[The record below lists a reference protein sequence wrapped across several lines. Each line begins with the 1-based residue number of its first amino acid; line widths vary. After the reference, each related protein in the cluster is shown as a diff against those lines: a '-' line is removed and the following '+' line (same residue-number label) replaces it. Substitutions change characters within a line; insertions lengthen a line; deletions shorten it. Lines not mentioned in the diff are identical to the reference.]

1 MAETV
6 AELENIEVRYRNKT
20 VLGPVSL
27 TIEKGDFWGIIGPNG
42 AGKSTLLKTIAGL
55 QPFSGGLLTVFGSVF
70 HPGEKHSTITAKK
83 NIGLLF
89 QHHDFYPDL
98 PFTVKDVVLFGR
110 TGLPGFGRGFR
121 AVDREAAEHAIASLN
136 LANFR
141 SRLYRELSGGEKRKV
156 QFARLVAQE
165 AELML
170 LDEPTAGLDLDWQER
185 LTQLVENL
193 YRRFG
198 KTIIMVTH
206 DVDRL
211 PGCCNKALLL
221 QNGGVLAQGTT
232 ADVFQR
238 EIFSRL
244 YNCDIEIA
252 VRNGRYHAYSLGLR
266 EPS

>member
-6 AELENIEVRYRNKT
+6 VKLDNIIVRYRNKP

-55 QPFSGGLLTVFGSVF
+55 QFFSGGQLTVFGSAYS
-70 HPGEKHSTITAKK
+70 PGVTNLTATARKQT
-83 NIGLLF
+83 GLLF

-98 PFTVKDVVLFGR
+98 PFTVEDVVLFGR
-110 TGLPGFGRGFR
+110 TGLPGFGCRFR
-121 AVDREAAEHAIASLN
+121 PIDRTAAENAIKSLN
-136 LANFR
+136 LENFR
-141 SRLYRELSGGEKRKV
+141 LRLYRELSGGEQRKV
-156 QFARLVAQE
+156 QLARLVAQE

-185 LTQLVENL
+185 LTQLVEDL
-193 YRRFG
+193 YRRIG
-198 KTIIMVTH
+198 RTIIMVTH
-206 DVDRL
+206 DVDRI
-211 PGCCNKALLL
+211 PACCNKTLLL
-221 QNGGVLAQGTT
+221 QNGAVLAQGTP

-244 YNCDIEIA
+244 YNCDIEVA

-266 EPS
+266 KPS